1 MGHRVVGK
9 HRMSDSRIRKTF
21 MDHAS
26 PLFPDVNIGLYGL
39 RAGGAS
45 AAAQKSCKRQA
56 DIKARE
62 MSTSEK
68 SRDGYIRDSV
78 QDRLSVTKN
87 LGL

>member
-1 MGHRVVGK
+1 
-9 HRMSDSRIRKTF
+9 

-26 PLFPDVNIGLYGL
+26 PFFPDVNIGLHGL

-45 AAAQKSCKRQA
+45 AAAQNHVSDRLISKRGRWA
-56 DIKARE
+56 
-62 MSTSEK
+62 SEK